1 MLEKV
6 GKGGK
11 SALFNLK
18 GGHFI
23 RFVKLNIQSIYW
35 SAVIAREN
43 NINENT
49 YETIFRFKS
58 NCNISDTICDIVCTT

>member
-23 RFVKLNIQSIYW
+23 RFVKLNIQSIY
-35 SAVIAREN
+35 
-43 NINENT
+43 
-49 YETIFRFKS
+49 
-58 NCNISDTICDIVCTT
+58 